1 MSLYGVNI
9 GDKAALRKLYND
21 KESSDVILILGYGK
35 PIYAHEQVFSAGCED
50 FRGGRH
56 DWMSTNS
63 EERLNLSNVINFGV
77 CRGVDQDSFE
87 SAIKHMYG
95 FKFKGVGKPPHLL
108 LELAEVAHIAQL
120 LQITGLFEL
129 VSEIASRAMIECV
142 DNEAKMRTFLSVGRH
157 ISQDVIRG
165 KPRIFHPLAVE
176 ILGSNFFEIY
186 NMKVVRDTFNS
197 VPSLARDLL

>member
-1 MSLYGVNI
+1 M
-9 GDKAALRKLYND
+9 
-21 KESSDVILILGYGK
+21 ILILGYGK

-63 EERLNLSNVINFGV
+63 EERLNLVRCHPGSILILPHAYLTLQSNVINFGV

-157 ISQDVIRG
+157 ISQDMIRG
-165 KPRIFHPLAVE
+165 KHRIFHPLAVD